1 MRFNRSSNPVITRA
15 TRETYVTDNPVTY
28 ANVSFKIL
36 FLLGLLFASAYLTI
50 SYASSLSQGQLI
62 GLLIGAV
69 IIGLISV
76 IVGTRSVRLS
86 PVFASIYALCEGVL
100 LAVISAIYTI
110 AFDDMIV
117 PTALLTTAIV
127 FIIMLLLYS
136 TRVIKVT
143 QRFASIM
150 VIALISIIVM
160 SLLTFILPVGFGGS
174 MYYIIVIVS
183 SILSAFFLLLDF
195 NAIETC
201 VESGTDSKVGWILSL
216 GLLVTLV
223 WIYIEML
230 RLLAIISRRR

>member
-1 MRFNRSSNPVITRA
+1 MRFNRSSNPVISRA
-15 TRETYVTDNPVTY
+15 TRETYITDNPVTY

-36 FLLGLLFASAYLTI
+36 FLIGLLFVSAYLTI
-50 SYASSLSQGQLI
+50 TYATALTSNQLI
-62 GLLIGAV
+62 GLLIGSV
-69 IIGLISV
+69 VIGLISV
-76 IVGTRSVRLS
+76 IVGTRSVNLS
-86 PVFASIYALCEGVL
+86 PIFASIYALCEGIL
-100 LAVISAIYTI
+100 LAVISAIYTV

-117 PTALLTTAIV
+117 PTALLTTAVV
-127 FIIMLLLYS
+127 FLIMLLLYS

-143 QRFASIM
+143 QRFASIL
-150 VIALISIIVM
+150 VIALISVIVM
-160 SLLTFILPVGFGGS
+160 SLLTFILPIGFGGS

-201 VESGTDSKVGWILSL
+201 VNSGTDSKVGWILSL

-230 RLLAIISRRR
+230 RLLAILSRRR